1 MIKRWIVEY
10 STTDNF
16 FKENE
21 YFLEIRKEFK
31 SELAAVSFVND
42 LKRSDAKEKVQRKI
56 SFYYFDD

>member
-31 SELAAVSFVND
+31 SELAAVSFIND
-42 LKRSDAKEKVQRKI
+42 LKKKSKER
-56 SFYYFDD
+56 